1 VKKIPQIF
9 QIILR
14 TWIINFGGGRWRG
27 RGEGQGTDR
36 TEDSIEEGERARR
49 REIEGERR

>member
-1 VKKIPQIF
+1 MKKIPQIF

-14 TWIINFGGGRWRG
+14 TWIINLGAGGGG
-27 RGEGQGTDR
+27 GGEGQGTDR
-36 TEDSIEEGERARR
+36 TEDSIEEGERGRR